1 MWYKILINI
10 IDKPFAAF
18 GQLRD
23 NYEENEFYKYPWLW
37 LLLIYSLL
45 VIPTYYIML
54 PQMKQFA
61 PQLARETAEKM
72 STAGREVDEGEIL
85 GGIVKGFNIQ
95 GAFMPLN
102 VLFAVLIVAVY
113 LWVYLY
119 FFSYNLTFGK
129 IWIIVML
136 AYFTQA
142 AGGIVNTIYHVVSD
156 YKFMNSLQDIRS
168 SAIGLQMLLNKETTL
183 PFLYNFLA
191 VNNVLA
197 LWNIAILTVGLS
209 VMGKKA
215 FTKTLALVF
224 IPWLILSAGL
234 AMLMNLGV

>member
-1 MWYKILINI
+1 
-10 IDKPFAAF
+10 
-18 GQLRD
+18 
-23 NYEENEFYKYPWLW
+23 
-37 LLLIYSLL
+37 
-45 VIPTYYIML
+45 
-54 PQMKQFA
+54 
-61 PQLARETAEKM
+61 
-72 STAGREVDEGEIL
+72 
-85 GGIVKGFNIQ
+85 
-95 GAFMPLN
+95 
-102 VLFAVLIVAVY
+102 
-113 LWVYLY
+113 
-119 FFSYNLTFGK
+119 
-129 IWIIVML
+129 ML

-156 YKFMNSLQDIRS
+156 YKFMNSLQDIKS
-168 SAIGLQMLLNKETTL
+168 SAIGFQMLLNKETTL